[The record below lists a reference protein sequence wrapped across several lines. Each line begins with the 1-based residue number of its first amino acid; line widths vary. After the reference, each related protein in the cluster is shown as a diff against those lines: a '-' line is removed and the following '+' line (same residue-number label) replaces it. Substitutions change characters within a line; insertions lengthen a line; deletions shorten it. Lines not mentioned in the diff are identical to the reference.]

1 MSDFKHLTGCSNF
14 NHLMLFKQ
22 APLSIGSQLLHIPTT
37 NYKYDLYFHIHD
49 EDTIEVSLW
58 RYFSGSWSS
67 EEQDS
72 FLISSDSYVN
82 NIDFVDN
89 ELSKAKAHLNVN
101 CIWLEQSAVQDIFKH
116 YKSFALSNAQMG
128 FEFQ

>member
-1 MSDFKHLTGCSNF
+1 M
-14 NHLMLFKQ
+14 
-22 APLSIGSQLLHIPTT
+22 
-37 NYKYDLYFHIHD
+37 
-49 EDTIEVSLW
+49 W
-58 RYFSGSWSS
+58 RYFSSSWSS

-82 NIDFVDN
+82 NIGFVDN